1 MGALNKTWWVLVAGA
16 PLGVAVGLYS
26 GASLLD
32 SLLFG
37 PLVGVFMVFIFGLL
51 LALLGIFISNLYYGL
66 WRTGIGPRIFTGLR
80 TPGYHEKRGEFH
92 HSKGDH
98 DRAIAEFN
106 ISFALDQGN
115 CSAVFFYQR
124 AKSYYANGEYVL
136 AIADL
141 DEAIRLVP
149 HFEPANKLR
158 YEVLGDLWHW

>member
-1 MGALNKTWWVLVAGA
+1 MGALKTWWVWVAGA
-16 PLGVAVGLYS
+16 TLGVAASLYS
-26 GASLLD
+26 RASLID
-32 SLLFG
+32 GLLSG
-37 PLVGVFMVFIFGLL
+37 ALVGVFIFAPLL
-51 LALLGIFISNLYYGL
+51 VLLGIFVSNLYSGL

-80 TPGYHEKRGEFH
+80 APGYHQKRGELY
-92 HSKGDH
+92 HSKGNY
-98 DRAIAEFN
+98 DRAIAEFD

-158 YEVLGDLWHW
+158 YGVLADLWHW